1 MISRFKYFLND
12 YYLLIYIIIYYKAS
26 HYTFDRSDH
35 FYCILLL
42 IFYFNSLNFIVLNI
56 NKYLKIKNKNLF
68 NNNNNSG

>member
-26 HYTFDRSDH
+26 HYTFDRWDH
-35 FYCILLL
+35 FDCILLL

-56 NKYLKIKNKNLF
+56 NKYQIIKNNCLF
-68 NNNNNSG
+68 NKAKKQK